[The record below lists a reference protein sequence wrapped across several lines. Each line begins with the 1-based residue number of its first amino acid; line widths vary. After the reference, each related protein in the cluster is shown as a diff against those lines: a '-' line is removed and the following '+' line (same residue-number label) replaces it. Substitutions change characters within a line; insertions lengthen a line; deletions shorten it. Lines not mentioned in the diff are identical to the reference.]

1 MPADVVVGSN
11 AAERALMTVDPSARC
26 DSPRCVGKDRRD
38 ADVRHHAS
46 GRGSDNWMIMREA
59 MLIAGAVE
67 SRLLRPMKIHMIV
80 QERMQ
85 RQQRANEQNDAWKNA
100 AHIPKA
106 VKRDHEVAKYRAK
119 SNRRPPEIDSKNRA

>member
-1 MPADVVVGSN
+1 MCSIDYSIETTRTFSFRAKRLSPRAGELDDEGGEDDVPADVVVGSN

-38 ADVRHHAS
+38 ADVRHHAN
-46 GRGSDNWMIMREA
+46 GRGSDHWMIMREA

-80 QERMQ
+80 HERM
-85 RQQRANEQNDAWKNA
+85 
-100 AHIPKA
+100 
-106 VKRDHEVAKYRAK
+106 
-119 SNRRPPEIDSKNRA
+119 